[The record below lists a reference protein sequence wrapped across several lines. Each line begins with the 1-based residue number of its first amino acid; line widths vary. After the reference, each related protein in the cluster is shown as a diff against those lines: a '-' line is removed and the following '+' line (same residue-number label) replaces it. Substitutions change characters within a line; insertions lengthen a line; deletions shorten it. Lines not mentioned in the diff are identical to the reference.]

1 MHFLFVRDF
10 NLCCFFNNFK
20 GRQILSTAVMIY
32 VLYRCQC
39 NDGKNRQM
47 TIKTLYIFFLYL
59 EVFAVTSITSCFLL
73 NWWSF
78 LNTLSTELFS
88 QIQTSTTIGHIG
100 ELLYYCFLILQ
111 IRNNLVSLS
120 LSLSLSLSHSLSL
133 SLVSNVRT
141 LKAIELCLSD
151 HMFVYGVFSRKL
163 SFVNPMVSTF
173 YV

>member
-73 NWWSF
+73 NLWSF

-88 QIQTSTTIGHIG
+88 QIQTSTTIAHIG

-111 IRNNLVSLS
+111 IRNNLVSL
-120 LSLSLSLSHSLSL
+120 SLSL